1 MKNLVVLVIIIIT
14 VLHTCKDQKRYIPN
28 LTEFQKALN
37 SSFKDVTK
45 SPLSKEERQNF
56 ISLEFFDF
64 DSSYVVKG
72 ILIPFQKDSIFDM
85 KTNTDRMHT
94 YNKFGKIKFNLDNT
108 YFELNVYKDQELI
121 NDQTNIDDVF
131 LPFYDNTNG
140 INTYSGGR
148 YMDLKVSKDSI
159 ISIDF
164 NKAYNPYCVYNY
176 KFSCPIVPSEN
187 FIALEINAGV
197 KDYNKK

>member
-1 MKNLVVLVIIIIT
+1 LSS
-14 VLHTCKDQKRYIPN
+14 CKEQKRYIPN
-28 LTEFQKALN
+28 LTEFQKELN

-45 SPLSKEERQNF
+45 SPLSKNDRQDF
-56 ISLEFFDF
+56 ISLDFFDF
-64 DSSYVVKG
+64 DSSYVVKAV
-72 ILIPFQKDSIFDM
+72 LIPYIKDSIFDM
-85 KTNTDRMHT
+85 KTNTDRMHS
-94 YNKFGKIKFNLDNT
+94 YNKYGKIKFNLNDT
-108 YFELNVYKDQELI
+108 YFELNVYEDQELTNEQI
-121 NDQTNIDDVF
+121 NIDELF

-140 INTYSGGR
+140 ITTYSGGR
-148 YMDLKVSKDSI
+148 YIDLKGSKDSI

-187 FIALEINAGV
+187 YIASEIKAGV

>member
-1 MKNLVVLVIIIIT
+1 MKNLVVLVIIIT
-14 VLHTCKDQKRYIPN
+14 VLHACKDQKRYIPN

-45 SPLSKEERQNF
+45 SPLSKEDRQNF

-140 INTYSGGR
+140 ITTYSGGR

>member
-1 MKNLVVLVIIIIT
+1 MKNLVVLVIIIT
-14 VLHTCKDQKRYIPN
+14 VLHACKDQKRYIPN
-28 LTEFQKALN
+28 LTEFQKELN

-45 SPLSKEERQNF
+45 SPLSKEDRQNF

-140 INTYSGGR
+140 ITTYSGGR

-164 NKAYNPYCVYNY
+164 NKAYNPSCVYNY

>member
-1 MKNLVVLVIIIIT
+1 MKNLVVLVFIIT
-14 VLHTCKDQKRYIPN
+14 VLSSCKEQKRYIPN
-28 LTEFQKALN
+28 LTEFQKELN

-45 SPLSKEERQNF
+45 SPLSKNDRQDF
-56 ISLEFFDF
+56 VSLDFFDF
-64 DSSYVVKG
+64 DSSYVVNAVLTPYKR
-72 ILIPFQKDSIFDM
+72 DSIFDM

-94 YNKFGKIKFNLDNT
+94 YNKFGKIKFNLNDSS
-108 YFELNVYKDQELI
+108 FELNVYEDKELTNEQI
-121 NDQTNIDDVF
+121 NIDELF

-140 INTYSGGR
+140 ITTYSGGR
-148 YMDLKVSKDSI
+148 YIDLKVTKDSI

-187 FIALEINAGV
+187 YISSEIKAGV
-197 KDYNKK
+197 KDYNKN

>member
-1 MKNLVVLVIIIIT
+1 M
-14 VLHTCKDQKRYIPN
+14 
-28 LTEFQKALN
+28 TEFQKALN

-45 SPLSKEERQNF
+45 SPLSKEDRQNF

-140 INTYSGGR
+140 ITTYSGGR

>member
-1 MKNLVVLVIIIIT
+1 MKNLVVLVIIIT
-14 VLHTCKDQKRYIPN
+14 VLQTCKDQKRYIPN

-45 SPLSKEERQNF
+45 SPLSKEDRQNF

-140 INTYSGGR
+140 ITTYSGGR

>member
-1 MKNLVVLVIIIIT
+1 MKNLVVLVIIIT
-14 VLHTCKDQKRYIPN
+14 VLHACKDQKRYIPN
-28 LTEFQKALN
+28 LTEFQKELN

-45 SPLSKEERQNF
+45 SPLSKEDRQNF

-140 INTYSGGR
+140 ITTYSGGR

-187 FIALEINAGV
+187 FIALEVNAGV

>member
-1 MKNLVVLVIIIIT
+1 
-14 VLHTCKDQKRYIPN
+14 
-28 LTEFQKALN
+28 
-37 SSFKDVTK
+37 
-45 SPLSKEERQNF
+45 
-56 ISLEFFDF
+56 
-64 DSSYVVKG
+64 
-72 ILIPFQKDSIFDM
+72 
-85 KTNTDRMHT
+85 MHT

-121 NDQTNIDDVF
+121 NDQTNIDDFF

-140 INTYSGGR
+140 ITTYSGGR

-164 NKAYNPYCVYNY
+164 NKAYNPSCVYNY

-187 FIALEINAGV
+187 FIALKVNAGV

>member
-14 VLHTCKDQKRYIPN
+14 VLHACKDQKRYIPN
-28 LTEFQKALN
+28 LTEFQKELN

-45 SPLSKEERQNF
+45 SPLSKEDRQNF

-140 INTYSGGR
+140 ITTYSGGR

-164 NKAYNPYCVYNY
+164 NKAYNPSCVYNY

>member
-1 MKNLVVLVIIIIT
+1 MKNLVVLVIIIT
-14 VLHTCKDQKRYIPN
+14 VLHACKDQKRYIPN
-28 LTEFQKALN
+28 LTEFQKELN

-45 SPLSKEERQNF
+45 SPLSKEDRQNF

-72 ILIPFQKDSIFDM
+72 ILIPFIKDSIFDM

-140 INTYSGGR
+140 ITTYSGGR

>member
-1 MKNLVVLVIIIIT
+1 MKNLVVLVIIIT
-14 VLHTCKDQKRYIPN
+14 VLSSCKEQKRYIPN
-28 LTEFQKALN
+28 LTEFQKELN

-45 SPLSKEERQNF
+45 SPLLKNDRQDF
-56 ISLEFFDF
+56 ISLDFFDF
-64 DSSYVVKG
+64 DSSYVVKAV
-72 ILIPFQKDSIFDM
+72 LIPYIEDSIFDM
-85 KTNTDRMHT
+85 KTNTDRMHS
-94 YNKFGKIKFNLDNT
+94 YNKYGKIKFNLDDS
-108 YFELNVYKDQELI
+108 YFELNVYEDQELT
-121 NDQTNIDDVF
+121 NEQNNIDELF

-140 INTYSGGR
+140 ITTYSGGR
-148 YMDLKVSKDSI
+148 YIDLKASKDSI

-187 FIALEINAGV
+187 NIGLEVKAGV

>member
-1 MKNLVVLVIIIIT
+1 MKNLVVLVIIIT
-14 VLHTCKDQKRYIPN
+14 VLHTWKDQKRYIPN
-28 LTEFQKALN
+28 LTEFQKELN

-45 SPLSKEERQNF
+45 SPLSKNDRLDF
-56 ISLEFFDF
+56 ISLDFFDF

-94 YNKFGKIKFNLDNT
+94 YNKYGKIKFNLKDT
-108 YFELNVYKDQELI
+108 YFELNVYEDQELTNEQI
-121 NDQTNIDDVF
+121 NIDELF

-140 INTYSGGR
+140 ITTYSGGR
-148 YMDLKVSKDSI
+148 YIDLKVGKDSI
-159 ISIDF
+159 IYIDF

-176 KFSCPIVPSEN
+176 KFSCPIVPSGN
-187 FIALEINAGV
+187 YIAFDIKAGV
-197 KDYNKK
+197 KDYSKK

>member
-1 MKNLVVLVIIIIT
+1 MKNLVVLVIIIT
-14 VLHTCKDQKRYIPN
+14 VLHACKDQKRYIPN
-28 LTEFQKALN
+28 LTEFQKELN

-45 SPLSKEERQNF
+45 SPLSKEDRQNF

-140 INTYSGGR
+140 ITTYSGGR

-164 NKAYNPYCVYNY
+164 NKAYNPSCVYNY

-187 FIALEINAGV
+187 FIALEVNAGV

>member
-1 MKNLVVLVIIIIT
+1 MKNLVVLVIIIT
-14 VLHTCKDQKRYIPN
+14 VLHACKDQKRYIPN

-45 SPLSKEERQNF
+45 SPLSKEDRQNF

-140 INTYSGGR
+140 ITTYSGGR

-187 FIALEINAGV
+187 FIALKVNAGV

>member
-1 MKNLVVLVIIIIT
+1 MKNLVVLAIIIT
-14 VLHTCKDQKRYIPN
+14 LLNSCKDQKRYIPN
-28 LTEFQKALN
+28 LTEFQKELN

-45 SPLSKEERQNF
+45 SPLSKNDRLDF
-56 ISLEFFDF
+56 ISLDFFDF
-64 DSSYVVKG
+64 DSSYVVKAV
-72 ILIPFQKDSIFDM
+72 LTPYSNDSIFDM

-94 YNKFGKIKFNLDNT
+94 YNKYGKIKFNLSEISI
-108 YFELNVYKDQELI
+108 ELNVYKDQELT
-121 NDQTNIDDVF
+121 NDQINNDELF

-140 INTYSGGR
+140 ITTYSGGR
-148 YMDLKVSKDSI
+148 YIDLKGSKDSI

-187 FIALEINAGV
+187 YIASEIKAGV

>member
-1 MKNLVVLVIIIIT
+1 MKNIVVLVIIIT
-14 VLHTCKDQKRYIPN
+14 VLSSCKDQKRYIPN
-28 LTEFQKALN
+28 LTEFQKELN
-37 SSFKDVTK
+37 SSFKDVTR
-45 SPLSKEERQNF
+45 SPLLKDDRQNF
-56 ISLEFFDF
+56 ISLDFFDF
-64 DSSYVVKG
+64 DSSYVVKA
-72 ILIPFQKDSIFDM
+72 ILKPYLKDSIFDM

-94 YNKFGKIKFNLDNT
+94 YNKFGKIKFNLDGT

-121 NDQTNIDDVF
+121 NDQPNIDDLF

-140 INTYSGGR
+140 ITTYSGGR
-148 YMDLKVSKDSI
+148 YIDLKFSKDSI

-176 KFSCPIVPSEN
+176 RFSCPIVPIEN
-187 FIALEINAGV
+187 YISLEINAGV

>member
-1 MKNLVVLVIIIIT
+1 MKNLVVLVIIIT

-45 SPLSKEERQNF
+45 SPLSKEDRQNF

-140 INTYSGGR
+140 ITTYSGGR

-164 NKAYNPYCVYNY
+164 NKAYNPSCVYNY

>member
-1 MKNLVVLVIIIIT
+1 MKNLVVLVIIIT
-14 VLHTCKDQKRYIPN
+14 VLHTFKDQKRYIPN
-28 LTEFQKALN
+28 LTEFQKELN

-45 SPLSKEERQNF
+45 SPLSKEDRQNF

-140 INTYSGGR
+140 ITTYSGGR

>member
-1 MKNLVVLVIIIIT
+1 MKNLVVLVIIIT
-14 VLHTCKDQKRYIPN
+14 VLSSCKEQKRYIPN
-28 LTEFQKALN
+28 LTEFQKELN

-45 SPLSKEERQNF
+45 SPLLKNDRQDF
-56 ISLEFFDF
+56 ISLDFFDF
-64 DSSYVVKG
+64 DSSYVVKAV
-72 ILIPFQKDSIFDM
+72 LIPYIEDSIFDM
-85 KTNTDRMHT
+85 KTNTDRMHS
-94 YNKFGKIKFNLDNT
+94 YNKYGKIKFNLDDS
-108 YFELNVYKDQELI
+108 YFELNVYEDQELT
-121 NDQTNIDDVF
+121 NEQNNIDELF

-140 INTYSGGR
+140 ITTYSGGR
-148 YMDLKVSKDSI
+148 YIDLKGSKDSI

-187 FIALEINAGV
+187 NIGLEVKAGV

>member
-1 MKNLVVLVIIIIT
+1 MKNLVVLVIIIT

-45 SPLSKEERQNF
+45 SPLSKEDRQNF

-140 INTYSGGR
+140 ITTYSGGR

-164 NKAYNPYCVYNY
+164 NKAYNPSCVYNY

-187 FIALEINAGV
+187 FIALEVNAGV

>member
-1 MKNLVVLVIIIIT
+1 MKNLVVLVIIIT
-14 VLHTCKDQKRYIPN
+14 VLHACKDQKRYIPN

-45 SPLSKEERQNF
+45 SPLSKEDRQNF

-140 INTYSGGR
+140 ITTYSGGR

-164 NKAYNPYCVYNY
+164 NKAYNPSCVYNY